1 MIRKSKSF
9 SRAKDEG
16 VIRDDPWSVVGFACT
31 ISRLPLVA

>member
-16 VIRDDPWSVVGFACT
+16 VIRDDPWSVVGAALAAC
-31 ISRLPLVA
+31 R